1 MRVLNKSGLK
11 KLVDYLEEEH
21 PTLKGKLKIIGE
33 RLVLDDDF
41 HLFCL
46 VEEDIPIVPPNK
58 AESDTEMAIGKSS
71 EPTVKAVGRAG
82 IERKKEQNVADIAK
96 KLSKQFPTRM
106 EVEKRAKETG
116 AKVDEIEKAIQGV
129 ATNLRV
135 R

>member
-1 MRVLNKSGLK
+1 MKILNNNGLK
-11 KLVDYLEEEH
+11 KLVTYLEGEH
-21 PTLKGKLKIIGE
+21 PTLKGRLKIIGE
-33 RLVLDDDF
+33 RLVLDGDYN
-41 HLFCL
+41 LFCL
-46 VEEDIPIVPPNK
+46 VEEDIPIIQPPR

-96 KLSKQFPTRM
+96 KISKQFPTRI

-135 R
+135 K

>member
-1 MRVLNKSGLK
+1 MKILNNNGLK
-11 KLVDYLEEEH
+11 KLVTYLEDEH

-33 RLVLDDDF
+33 RLVLDDDYN
-41 HLFCL
+41 LFCL
-46 VEEDIPIVPPNK
+46 VEEEIPIIQPPR

-71 EPTVKAVGRAG
+71 ESTVKAVGRAG

-96 KLSKQFPTRM
+96 KISKQFPTRI

-135 R
+135 K